1 MRKVTYF
8 AVFEPSDTGYS
19 IYFPDFPGCIS
30 CGDNMEHAIK
40 MAKEALGL
48 HYWGMEKDGDEIPEP
63 TYPPYEDMEKGDFAI
78 PIDIYPDIV
87 KGAIESRAVKKTLT
101 IPYWLNAEAEAAEV
115 NFSQLL
121 QNALKE
127 YLSIAET

>member
-1 MRKVTYF
+1 MRRVTYF

-19 IYFPDFPGCIS
+19 IYFPDLPGCIS
-30 CGDNMEHAIK
+30 CGDNIEHATK

-48 HYWGMEKDGDEIPEP
+48 HYWGMEKDGDEIPKP
-63 TYPPYEDMEKGDFAI
+63 TKPPFEDMESVDFVVPVEI
-78 PIDIYPDIV
+78 FPDIV
-87 KGAIESRAVKKTLT
+87 KDAIENRAVKKTLT
-101 IPYWLNAEAEAAEV
+101 IPHWLNAEAEAANV

-127 YLSIAET
+127 YLNVSA